1 MTSVLTAVTRA
12 TSVLTIL
19 CNRLTAPFIVLTS
32 DRRSF
37 VRATEAY
44 TSLFL
49 SFKFMVKTVPI
60 NKIITNDLNN
70 IFLEDK
76 DLLKIQNKYS
86 IINTIKV

>member
-1 MTSVLTAVTRA
+1 
-12 TSVLTIL
+12 
-19 CNRLTAPFIVLTS
+19 
-32 DRRSF
+32 
-37 VRATEAY
+37 
-44 TSLFL
+44 
-49 SFKFMVKTVPI
+49 MVKTVPI